1 MIPYFFLDEDKEI
14 HGIWVFWHFFVK
26 QVAENIVLRSPEI
39 QGRAVSAMSCSSSKK
54 ASKCSERGYC
64 ISVDK

>member
-1 MIPYFFLDEDKEI
+1 MESELS
-14 HGIWVFWHFFVK
+14 GIFFVK